1 MLKCRSRCA
10 DPAAAAPCS
19 APSSPRRGERR
30 SKRPSAARAAGARRP
45 ADPATTRRP
54 KAVRERRALLLS
66 SSDTQRLVPR
76 ARRQLLLSRSGSAID
91 CPSFHL
97 YGYDRDTL
105 RRHPTTR
112 RSTTVIRFD
121 DAQRHDARR
130 RHARHPPHPDDNTR
144 PNVRRKR
151 RLRAQLPKPVY
162 LFQRPQTCNRCET
175 NPSR

>member
-1 MLKCRSRCA
+1 MRTPPLRH
-10 DPAAAAPCS
+10 P
-19 APSSPRRGERR
+19 
-30 SKRPSAARAAGARRP
+30 ARRP
-45 ADPATTRRP
+45 PHRAAANAAQNDRQPPELQAHVAQSTRQQLAGP
-54 KAVRERRALLLS
+54 GAVRERRALLLS

-105 RRHPTTR
+105 RRRPTTR

-130 RHARHPPHPDDNTR
+130 RHARHPPHPDDTHDRTFDVNAGWELSSR
-144 PNVRRKR
+144 NPSIYSKD
-151 RLRAQLPKPVY
+151 LKPVTDVKPT
-162 LFQRPQTCNRCET
+162 LLGDLRL
-175 NPSR
+175 

>member
-1 MLKCRSRCA
+1 MRTPPLRH
-10 DPAAAAPCS
+10 P
-19 APSSPRRGERR
+19 
-30 SKRPSAARAAGARRP
+30 ARRP
-45 ADPATTRRP
+45 PHRAAANAAQNDRQPPELQAHVRQQLAGP
-54 KAVRERRALLLS
+54 EAVRERRALLLS

-91 CPSFHL
+91 CPSYHL

-105 RRHPTTR
+105 RRRPTTR

-151 RLRAQLPKPVY
+151 RLGALSRNPSIYSKDLKPVTDVKPT
-162 LFQRPQTCNRCET
+162 LLGDLHL
-175 NPSR
+175 